1 MDGIGEV
8 LSLLAP
14 YIGPMIIA
22 IAAFSYLLAQYFQ
35 RKIFPRVEYHRKGP
49 NAETYPCVELGNRVM
64 FETGGGFRLFG
75 GKKKDQIAAVLRAR
89 PEIKVFGF
97 KTIRLHHVIEGF
109 NETVDIRDIKTQ
121 NPMGGGALAVSEA
134 VMATAYEQMAKSIPK
149 GKGDVMINVVMVL
162 VGLGWGLL
170 IGVVF
175 A

>member
-1 MDGIGEV
+1 LDGIGEV